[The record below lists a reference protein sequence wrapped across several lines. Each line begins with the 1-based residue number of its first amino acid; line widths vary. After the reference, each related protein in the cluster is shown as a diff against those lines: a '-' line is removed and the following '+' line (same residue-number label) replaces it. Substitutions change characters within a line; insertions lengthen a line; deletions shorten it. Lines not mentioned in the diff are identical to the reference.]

1 MVTKV
6 IIRDCPPE
14 LLTSAARVAAKTL
27 NQGQK
32 VTIWQGEGHIFG
44 SIKRESGTLTIYY
57 QKDLTEK
64 AA

>member
-14 LLTSAARVAAKTL
+14 LLTSAARVAAETL
-27 NQGQK
+27 NQEQEI
-32 VTIWQGEGHIFG
+32 TIWQGEGHIFG
-44 SIKRESGTLTIYY
+44 AIKRKSGTITIYY